1 VTLLYACLAPAGPW
15 PAASIALVRYDPILF
30 DLDGTVVDSGAIIL
44 ASLRHAT
51 LTVLGETIPD
61 ERLLATVGGS
71 GLASQMRDFD
81 PDRVDELVR
90 VYTEHNGPLHA
101 ELAAC
106 HGMPELLEDL
116 KADGRR
122 LGIVTAKR
130 RKTVQ
135 LAFDTVPIEHL
146 FDVVVAGD
154 ETERQK
160 PHPEPLL
167 RALAQL
173 RADART
179 AAYVGDSPFDIQSA
193 KAGGLRAIAA
203 TWGRIHDRERL
214 EQEAPDHIVGTTEE
228 LRGVLG

>member
-1 VTLLYACLAPAGPW
+1 MRC
-15 PAASIALVRYDPILF
+15 DPVLF

-81 PDRVDELVR
+81 PERVDELIR
-90 VYTEHNGPLHA
+90 VYTEHTAPLQSD
-101 ELAAC
+101 LAAC
-106 HGMPELLEDL
+106 DGMLELLEEL

-130 RKTVQ
+130 RKTVH
-135 LAFDTVPIEHL
+135 LAFETVPIEHL

-154 ETERQK
+154 ETDRQK
-160 PHPEPLL
+160 PHPEPLV

-173 RADART
+173 DART
-179 AAYVGDSPFDIQSA
+179 STAA
-193 KAGGLRAIAA
+193 
-203 TWGRIHDRERL
+203 
-214 EQEAPDHIVGTTEE
+214 
-228 LRGVLG
+228 

>member
-1 VTLLYACLAPAGPW
+1 MRC
-15 PAASIALVRYDPILF
+15 DPVLF

-51 LTVLGETIPD
+51 QTVLGETIPD

-71 GLASQMRDFD
+71 GLASQMRDFA

-90 VYTEHNGPLHA
+90 VYTEHNAPLHA

-106 HGMPELLEDL
+106 DGMLEVLTDL
-116 KADGRR
+116 KAEGRR

-135 LAFDTVPIEHL
+135 LAFDTLPLERL

-154 ETERQK
+154 ETERHK

-173 RADART
+173 DARATT
-179 AAYVGDSPFDIQSA
+179 AAYVGDSPFDIQAA
-193 KAGGLRAIAA
+193 KAGGLTAIAV
-203 TWGRIHDRERL
+203 TWGRIHDRGRL
-214 EQEAPDHIVGTTEE
+214 EQEEPDHIVETPDE

>member
-1 VTLLYACLAPAGPW
+1 
-15 PAASIALVRYDPILF
+15 VRYDPILF

-51 LTVLGETIPD
+51 QTVLGETIPD

-71 GLASQMRDFD
+71 GLAAQMRDFD
-81 PDRVDELVR
+81 SDRVDELVR
-90 VYTEHNGPLHA
+90 VYTEHNKPLHA

-106 HGMPELLEDL
+106 AGMLDLLADL
-116 KADGRR
+116 KDEGRR

-130 RKTVQ
+130 RATVE
-135 LAFDTVPIEHL
+135 LAFETLPIAQL

-154 ETERQK
+154 ETDRHK

-173 RADART
+173 GADT
-179 AAYVGDSPFDIQSA
+179 KSAAYVGDSPFDMQAA
-193 KAGGLRAIAA
+193 KAGGLTAIAV
-203 TWGRIHDRERL
+203 TWGRIHTRERL
-214 EQEAPDHIVGTTEE
+214 EQEAPDHVVNSTEE
-228 LRGVLG
+228 LRAVLA

>member
-1 VTLLYACLAPAGPW
+1 M
-15 PAASIALVRYDPILF
+15 RYDPLLF

-51 LTVLGETIPD
+51 QTVLGEQISD

-81 PDRVDELVR
+81 PERVDELVR
-90 VYTEHNGPLHA
+90 VYTEHNRPLHA

-106 HGMPELLEDL
+106 EGTLDLLADL
-116 KADGRR
+116 KRAGRT

-130 RKTVQ
+130 RATVE
-135 LAFDTVPIEHL
+135 LAFETVPIAHL

-154 ETERQK
+154 ETERHK

-167 RALAQL
+167 YALTRVGAAGAAH
-173 RADART
+173 R
-179 AAYVGDSPFDIQSA
+179 AAYVGDSPFDVQAA
-193 KAGGLRAIAA
+193 KAGGLAAIAV
-203 TWGRIHDRERL
+203 TWGRIHSRERL
-214 EQEAPDHIVGTTEE
+214 EREQPDHLVDTVEE
-228 LRGVLG
+228 LRGALG

>member
-1 VTLLYACLAPAGPW
+1 
-15 PAASIALVRYDPILF
+15 VRHDPILF

-51 LTVLGETIPD
+51 QTVLGETIPD

-81 PDRVDELVR
+81 PERVEELVR
-90 VYTEHNGPLHA
+90 VYTEHNKPLHA

-106 HGMPELLEDL
+106 DGMLELLQEL
-116 KADGRR
+116 KDDGRS

-130 RKTVQ
+130 RATVE
-135 LAFDTVPIEHL
+135 LAFETVPIARL

-154 ETERQK
+154 ETDRHK

-173 RADART
+173 DAEPRT
-179 AAYVGDSPFDIQSA
+179 AAYVGDSPFDMQAA
-193 KAGGLRAIAA
+193 KAGGLTAIAV
-203 TWGRIHDRERL
+203 TWGRIHTRERL
-214 EQEAPDHIVGTTEE
+214 EREAPDHIVDSTEE

>member
-1 VTLLYACLAPAGPW
+1 V
-15 PAASIALVRYDPILF
+15 VRYDPILF

-51 LTVLGETIPD
+51 QTVLGRTIPD
-61 ERLLATVGGS
+61 EQLLATVGGS

-81 PDRVDELVR
+81 PDRIDELVE
-90 VYTEHNGPLHA
+90 VYTEHNRPLHA

-106 HGMPELLEDL
+106 EGMLDLLEDL
-116 KADGRR
+116 RAEGRK

-130 RKTVQ
+130 RATVE
-135 LAFDTVPIEHL
+135 LAFAQVPIAHL

-154 ETERQK
+154 DTERQK

-167 RALAQL
+167 RALPRLGAE
-173 RADART
+173 AAT

-193 KAGGLRAIAA
+193 KAGGLAAIGV
-203 TWGRIHDRERL
+203 TWGRIHTRERL
-214 EQEAPDHIVGTTEE
+214 EQERPDHLVDTTEE
-228 LRGVLG
+228 LRAALG

>member
-1 VTLLYACLAPAGPW
+1 
-15 PAASIALVRYDPILF
+15 VRYDPVLF

-51 LTVLGETIPD
+51 QTVLGETIPD

-81 PDRVDELVR
+81 PERVEELVR
-90 VYTEHNGPLHA
+90 VYTEHNRPLHA

-106 HGMPELLEDL
+106 DGMLDLLEDL
-116 KADGRR
+116 KADGRK

-130 RKTVQ
+130 KTTVQ
-135 LAFDTVPIEHL
+135 LAFDTIPIEHL

-167 RALAQL
+167 RALAQVS
-173 RADART
+173 AQATT
-179 AAYVGDSPFDIQSA
+179 AAYVGDSPFDIQAA
-193 KAGGLRAIAA
+193 KAGGLTAIAA
-203 TWGRIHDRERL
+203 TWGRIHNRERL
-214 EQEAPDHIVGTTEE
+214 EQEEPDHIVETTEE

>member
-1 VTLLYACLAPAGPW
+1 
-15 PAASIALVRYDPILF
+15 VRYNPIFF

-51 LTVLGETIPD
+51 QTVLGQTIPD

-81 PDRVDELVR
+81 PERVEELVR
-90 VYTEHNGPLHA
+90 VYTEHNTPLHA

-106 HGMPELLEDL
+106 DGMLDLLEDL
-116 KADGRR
+116 KADGRK

-130 RKTVQ
+130 RATVQ
-135 LAFDTVPIEHL
+135 LAFDTIPIEHL

-173 RADART
+173 SAHATT
-179 AAYVGDSPFDIQSA
+179 AAYVGDSPFDIQAA
-193 KAGGLRAIAA
+193 KAGGLTAIAV
-203 TWGRIHDRERL
+203 TWGRIHNRERL
-214 EQEAPDHIVGTTEE
+214 EQEEPDHVVETTEE

>member
-1 VTLLYACLAPAGPW
+1 VPGTREEDVPSLASGLV
-15 PAASIALVRYDPILF
+15 ALDPVLF

-51 LTVLGETIPD
+51 RTVLGETIPD

-90 VYTEHNGPLHA
+90 VYTEHNLPLHA
-101 ELAAC
+101 DLAAC
-106 HGMPELLEDL
+106 DGMLELLEEL
-116 KADGRR
+116 KAEGRR

-130 RKTVQ
+130 RATVAR
-135 LAFDTVPIEHL
+135 AFETVPIEHL
-146 FDVVVAGD
+146 FEVVVAGD
-154 ETERQK
+154 QTERHK

-167 RALAQL
+167 HALAQL
-173 RADART
+173 GAEPAT
-179 AAYVGDSPFDIQSA
+179 AAYAGDSPFDVQAA
-193 KAGGLRAIAA
+193 KAADMTAIAV
-203 TWGRIHDRERL
+203 TWGGIHDRERL
-214 EQEAPDHIVGTTEE
+214 EREEPDHLVDTAEE

>member
-1 VTLLYACLAPAGPW
+1 M
-15 PAASIALVRYDPILF
+15 RYDPILF

-51 LTVLGETIPD
+51 QTVLGQTIPD

-81 PDRVDELVR
+81 PERVDELIR
-90 VYTEHNGPLHA
+90 VYTEHNKPLHA

-106 HGMPELLEDL
+106 EGMLDLLEEL
-116 KADGRR
+116 KRQGRE

-130 RKTVQ
+130 RVTVE
-135 LAFDTVPIEHL
+135 LAFETIPIGHL

-154 ETERQK
+154 ETERHK

-167 RALAQL
+167 RALAQVGA
-173 RADART
+173 RADT
-179 AAYVGDSPFDIQSA
+179 AAYVGDSPFDIQAA
-193 KAGGLRAIAA
+193 KAGGLTAVAV
-203 TWGRIHDRERL
+203 TWGRIHSRERL
-214 EQEAPDHIVGTTEE
+214 EQEGPDHIVETTGE
-228 LRGVLG
+228 LRAALG

>member
-1 VTLLYACLAPAGPW
+1 M
-15 PAASIALVRYDPILF
+15 RYDPILF

-51 LTVLGETIPD
+51 QTVLGQTIPD

-81 PDRVDELVR
+81 PERVDELVR
-90 VYTEHNGPLHA
+90 VYTEHNKPLHA

-106 HGMPELLEDL
+106 EGMLDLLEEL
-116 KADGRR
+116 KREGRK

-130 RKTVQ
+130 RVTVE
-135 LAFDTVPIEHL
+135 LAFETVPIEHL

-154 ETERQK
+154 ETERHK

-167 RALAQL
+167 RALAQVGA
-173 RADART
+173 ADDT
-179 AAYVGDSPFDIQSA
+179 AAYVGDSPFDIQAA
-193 KAGGLRAIAA
+193 KAGGLTAVAV
-203 TWGRIHDRERL
+203 TWGRIHNRERL
-214 EQEAPDHIVGTTEE
+214 EQEEPDHIVETTGE